1 LKAVASIKP
10 QRQGE
15 IMFKQVVLASA
26 TALACLSASAQMPA
40 SNGAAGGKTA
50 AQTQG
55 QADAVKQLEALLTC
69 KPGTKLTVKDV
80 EAQFQALGLVRS
92 KDSRIIFLPQ
102 GKTVIFDDEVLA
114 AIFSAELNESS
125 IVVFFKNKTGKQMAQ
140 KFGVTKIDE
149 EANTDEPSYF
159 KQTSK
164 RTRLSISSA
173 DELSVGNSSVIKYK
187 SAIGCALRTTP

>member
-1 LKAVASIKP
+1 
-10 QRQGE
+10 
-15 IMFKQVVLASA
+15 MFKQVVLASA

-80 EAQFQALGLVRS
+80 EAQFQTLGLARS

-114 AIFSAELNESS
+114 ASVNAALNESS

-149 EANTDEPSYF
+149 SANTDEASYF

-173 DELSVGNSSVIKYK
+173 DELSVGNSSVIKFK
-187 SAIGCALRTTP
+187 SAIGCALRTTS